1 MLVYHGSNL
10 TVEKPRIIVSDR
22 FLDFGP
28 GFYTTTNLAQAK
40 SFASRVTDRRK
51 TGQNC
56 VSVYELDD
64 AVLKKLKVLSFD
76 SADERWLNF
85 VSANRIGETIQSV
98 SDLIIGPV
106 ANDDVYQTFLLYTTG
121 VLNKEQTL
129 EALKVKKL
137 FNQYVFATDRAL
149 ECLKF
154 LRVLQN

>member
-1 MLVYHGSNL
+1 M
-10 TVEKPRIIVSDR
+10 
-22 FLDFGP
+22 
-28 GFYTTTNLAQAK
+28 
-40 SFASRVTDRRK
+40 
-51 TGQNC
+51 
-56 VSVYELDD
+56 
-64 AVLKKLKVLSFD
+64 KKLKVLSFD
-76 SADERWLNF
+76 SANERWLNF